1 MNSKKRILNQ
11 PAWILHYKNFSDSSN
26 ILDVF
31 TRDYGRV
38 SLIAKGGRSVKSKF
52 RGMLRPFVLLNI
64 SWFSRSNLGTLMDAE
79 IQEKPISLVGDALL
93 SAYYINEL
101 LIKLLY
107 KDDPQDEIFC
117 LYTKTIEELSMIE
130 DIAPLLRHFEMELLR
145 LIGYGLN
152 LDEVKKTE
160 LPINPLLFYEYKPE
174 IGLIEVRK
182 KRGGMIFSGAQIEGI
197 RRKDFD
203 CKEILKCANQL
214 LRNIIAHHLGN
225 RQLNTRKVIEGL
237 RVYEQQ

>member
-1 MNSKKRILNQ
+1 MKSKKRILNQ

-64 SWFSRSNLGTLMDAE
+64 SWFSRSNLGTLMDTE
-79 IQEKPISLVGDALL
+79 IQEKPISLAGDTLL

-160 LPINPLLFYEYKPE
+160 LPINPLLFYEYKPA

-182 KRGGMIFSGAQIEGI
+182 KRGGMIFRGAHIEGI
-197 RRKDFD
+197 RRTDFD
-203 CKEILKCANQL
+203 CQEILKSANLL
-214 LRNIIAHHLGN
+214 LRHIIAHHLGN

>member
-1 MNSKKRILNQ
+1 MHSKKRIQNQ
-11 PAWILHYKNFSDSSN
+11 PAWVLHYKNFSDSSN

-31 TRDYGRV
+31 TRDFGRV
-38 SLIAKGGRSVKSKF
+38 SLIAKGSRSIKSKF

-64 SWFSRSNLGTLMDAE
+64 SWLSRSNLGTLIDVE
-79 IQEKPISLVGDALL
+79 FQGKPISLVGDALL

-107 KDDPQDEIFC
+107 KDDSQDEIFC
-117 LYTKTIEELSMIE
+117 LYTTTIKRLSMTE

-152 LDEVKKTE
+152 LDEVRKTE
-160 LPINPLLFYEYKPE
+160 LPINPSLFYEYKPD
-174 IGLIEVRK
+174 IGLVESRK
-182 KRGGMIFSGAQIEGI
+182 KRGDMIFSGAQIEGI
-197 RRKDFD
+197 RRKNFD
-203 CKEILKCANQL
+203 CSETLKCANHL
-214 LRNIIAHHLGN
+214 LRNIIAHQLGN

-237 RVYEQQ
+237 RIYEK

>member
-1 MNSKKRILNQ
+1 MKSKKRILNQ

-79 IQEKPISLVGDALL
+79 IQEKPISLAGDALL

-117 LYTKTIEELSMIE
+117 LYTKTIEELSIIE

-152 LDEVKKTE
+152 LAEVKKTE

>member
-1 MNSKKRILNQ
+1 M
-11 PAWILHYKNFSDSSN
+11 
-26 ILDVF
+26 
-31 TRDYGRV
+31 
-38 SLIAKGGRSVKSKF
+38 
-52 RGMLRPFVLLNI
+52 
-64 SWFSRSNLGTLMDAE
+64 
-79 IQEKPISLVGDALL
+79 
-93 SAYYINEL
+93 INEL